1 MALTDPATD
10 ASTPPRLGGS
20 ALRAAFGLPADV
32 LAVGSAR
39 QRVREQLGAW
49 GVDPDGADTA
59 VLMVSELFTNALVH
73 TASEVIT
80 CQLAWIPGRLLIEVA
95 DEGGAQSAPRPR
107 KAHSDEEGG
116 RGLMLVKLLAEQWG
130 VGPAPRGP
138 GRTVWAVLRA
148 ARA

>member
-1 MALTDPATD
+1 VALTDPATD
-10 ASTPPRLGGS
+10 ASTPPRLGGR
-20 ALRAAFGLPADV
+20 ALRAAFALPADV
-32 LAVGSAR
+32 TAVAAAR

-49 GVDPDGADTA
+49 GVERDSGDTA

-73 TASEVIT
+73 TASEVVT
-80 CQLAWIPGRLLIEVA
+80 CGLTWNPGQLLIEVA

-130 VGPAPRGP
+130 VGPAPYGP
-138 GRTVWAVLRA
+138 GRVVWAVLRA
-148 ARA
+148 GRA